1 MVLNNDEKYNA
12 DIEAMDEY
20 TYQWLPENY
29 EDPTEP
35 ILKITKSS
43 LGTFEWCPK
52 KYQFSYVERRP
63 IDQTE
68 AMRKGTIMHNAREDF
83 FNDFDI
89 KKAEGMTP
97 DEVVGYCTSLFP
109 EDDDYFYDYADIAL
123 FEAQRFIDARN
134 EDKLDSYL
142 PACNEGKLDCEIWIR
157 ANTDP
162 KNPLQRDYKV
172 HLQGIIDRVF
182 LEDGGFIPME
192 FKTGAWKDYKK
203 TSMRKEMA
211 FYKLMIEN
219 SSDAILRNAGM
230 EPNIP
235 VTHWSWYYPVSN
247 HFFCEKVVKATTT
260 ALMKSIARLIK
271 AYEDQSYP
279 EKFFAKTCMHCS
291 FFPICDEQ
299 TWL

>member
-1 MVLNNDEKYNA
+1 
-12 DIEAMDEY
+12 
-20 TYQWLPENY
+20 
-29 EDPTEP
+29 
-35 ILKITKSS
+35 
-43 LGTFEWCPK
+43 
-52 KYQFSYVERRP
+52 
-63 IDQTE
+63 
-68 AMRKGTIMHNAREDF
+68 
-83 FNDFDI
+83 
-89 KKAEGMTP
+89 
-97 DEVVGYCTSLFP
+97 
-109 EDDDYFYDYADIAL
+109 
-123 FEAQRFIDARN
+123 
-134 EDKLDSYL
+134 
-142 PACNEGKLDCEIWIR
+142 
-157 ANTDP
+157 
-162 KNPLQRDYKV
+162 
-172 HLQGIIDRVF
+172 
-182 LEDGGFIPME
+182 ME
-192 FKTGAWKDYKK
+192 FKIGAWKDYKK

-219 SSDAILRNAGM
+219 SSDAILRNSGM